1 LLRILLLFLFRDKN
15 LNLELIVNNDES
27 NSTIIINCNLLSIE
41 MMMVTTITTTTVFAQ
56 ETSSSSLS
64 STTSL
69 DLTAPTVTDLSG
81 GEKKGTLD
89 LKNVQNGTIIATA
102 TMNEPPAE
110 GQVYEGW
117 FEDKG
122 DATGYSLSIGKFNE
136 KDNTLFINQTMVNPY
151 SYTVF
156 FVTAEPID
164 DPDLNPSDVVVS
176 TKLPPP
182 FGQ

>member
-1 LLRILLLFLFRDKN
+1 
-15 LNLELIVNNDES
+15 V
-27 NSTIIINCNLLSIE
+27 TILSIG
-41 MMMVTTITTTTVFAQ
+41 ITTPIFAQ
-56 ETSSSSLS
+56 I
-64 STTSL
+64 STL

-89 LKNVQNGTIIATA
+89 LNVQNTTVIATA

-122 DATGYSLSIGKFNE
+122 DATGYSLSVGKFNE
-136 KDNTLFINQTMVNPY
+136 NNTLSINQTMVNPF

-156 FVTAEPID
+156 YVTAEPVD

>member
-1 LLRILLLFLFRDKN
+1 MRSILP
-15 LNLELIVNNDES
+15 S
-27 NSTIIINCNLLSIE
+27 LSI
-41 MMMVTTITTTTVFAQ
+41 VILSIGIISPIFAQ
-56 ETSSSSLS
+56 QTSS
-64 STTSL
+64 SL

-89 LKNVQNGTIIATA
+89 LNVQNGTVIATA

-122 DATGYSLSIGKFNE
+122 NASGYSLSVGKFNE
-136 KDNTLFINQTMVNPY
+136 ENNTLSIKQTMVNPY
-151 SYTVF
+151 SYTIF
-156 FVTAEPID
+156 YVTAEPRD
-164 DPDLNPSDVVVS
+164 DPDLRPSDVVVS
-176 TKLPPP
+176 AKLPPP